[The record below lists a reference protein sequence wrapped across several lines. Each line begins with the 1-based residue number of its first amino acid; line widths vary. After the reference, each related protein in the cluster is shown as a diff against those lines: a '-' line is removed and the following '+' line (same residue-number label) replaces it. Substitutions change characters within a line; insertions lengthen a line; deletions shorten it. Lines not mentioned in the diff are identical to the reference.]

1 MLSGGLMEVK
11 DINKYFSLEILR
23 RGYDYYKKGKVKQ
36 IIKLK
41 DGYIAR
47 VNGTEEYK
55 VTIVLNKKSICN
67 MECTCPYAEENNC
80 KHMAAVLYC
89 LKNNDIPV
97 RENNIKV
104 KTEEITNFE
113 KFKRE
118 FKREY
123 NKLFHNRSYLH
134 ENELED
140 YINIVN
146 KFTEEG
152 IKYIKSDVE
161 LAYEIFELF
170 IMEVDYLD
178 VCDSYG
184 KKEEMF
190 ANLFDSFK
198 ELFENEKIFVRFLAF
213 IGTIYTINS
222 DECYFNHKENMLN
235 LLYQYIQYK
244 WQAED
249 VLILLRK
256 LDNDKRVYN
265 YEKRNI
271 KIKRIYTTYYFIDQD
286 KALKLAENS
295 LDLREIC
302 EFLLDLYKNDESKQ
316 IELLEKIIYAN
327 KGYSNEQY
335 YVRLISI
342 YKKKDKQK
350 YLELLNKY
358 FIEHKDIEIYREI
371 KSNYEKEEWNKIKKG
386 YLDKV
391 KDSRIYIDIC
401 IEEEY
406 YDEMLKK
413 LESEWIETVNKYLK
427 LLVKHRP
434 KEILELYKNKLITE
448 IDRASCR
455 QHYQHILSYFNNMLK
470 IPQGKKELKNII
482 LYIRQKYKNRKALQ
496 EEIDFY
502 EETYL

>member
-1 MLSGGLMEVK
+1 MEIK

-55 VTIVLNKKSICN
+55 VTIVLNKKDICN

-97 RENNIKV
+97 IENNIKV
-104 KTEEITNFE
+104 KTEEITNFQ
-113 KFKRE
+113 KFKKE

-134 ENELED
+134 QNELDD

-146 KFTEEG
+146 KFTEEAV
-152 IKYIKSDVE
+152 KYIKTDIE
-161 LAYEIFELF
+161 LAYEIFEFF
-170 IMEVDYLD
+170 IMEIDDLD
-178 VCDSYG
+178 YG
-184 KKEEMF
+184 KKEEVF
-190 ANLFDSFK
+190 EYLFKSFK
-198 ELFENEKIFVRFLAF
+198 RLFENEKIFVRFLAF

-222 DECYFNHKENMLN
+222 DEYYFNHKQNMLN
-235 LLYQYIQYK
+235 LLYQQIKYK

-249 VLILLRK
+249 TLILLRK
-256 LDNDKRVYN
+256 LYNDKRVYN

-271 KIKRIYTTYYFIDQD
+271 KIKEIYIIYYFIDKD
-286 KALKLAENS
+286 KALKIAENS
-295 LDLREIC
+295 LDLREIF

-316 IELLEKIIYAN
+316 IELLEKMIYAN

-335 YVRLISI
+335 YLKLINI

-358 FIEHKDIEIYREI
+358 FIEHMNIEIYREI
-371 KSNYEKEEWNKIKKG
+371 KNNYKKEEWDKIKKD
-386 YLDKV
+386 YLDKA
-391 KDSRIYIDIC
+391 KGSRIYIDIC

-406 YDEMLKK
+406 YDELLKQ
-413 LESEWIETVNKYLK
+413 LESEWIEVVNKYIK

-434 KEILELYKNKLITE
+434 KEILELYKSKLITE
-448 IDRASCR
+448 IDRSSCR
-455 QHYQHILSYFNNMLK
+455 QHYQKILSYFNNMLK
-470 IPQGKKELKNII
+470 MPKGKNEIKNII
-482 LYIRQKYKNRKALQ
+482 VYTREKYKNRKALQ
-496 EEIDFY
+496 EEMDFY

>member
-1 MLSGGLMEVK
+1 MKVK

-55 VTIVLNKKSICN
+55 VTIVLNKKDICN

-80 KHMAAVLYC
+80 KHMASVLYC
-89 LKNNDIPV
+89 LKNNDIPI
-97 RENNIKV
+97 REDNIKV
-104 KTEEITNFE
+104 KTEEITNFQ
-113 KFKRE
+113 KFKKV
-118 FKREY
+118 FKSEY

-134 ENELED
+134 ENELDD
-140 YINIVN
+140 YISIVN

-152 IKYIKSDVE
+152 IKYINNNIE
-161 LAYEIFELF
+161 LAYEIFEFF
-170 IMEVDYLD
+170 IMEFDDLD
-178 VCDSYG
+178 VYDPYD
-184 KKEEMF
+184 KKEDVF
-190 ANLFDSFK
+190 KNLFNSFK
-198 ELFENEKIFVRFLAF
+198 KLFENKKIFVRFLAF
-213 IGTIYTINS
+213 IGTIYTITS
-222 DECYFNHKENMLN
+222 DEYYFIHKQNMLN
-235 LLYQYIQYK
+235 LLYQQIKYK

-249 VLILLRK
+249 TLILLRK
-256 LDNDKRVYN
+256 LYNDKRVYN

-271 KIKRIYTTYYFIDQD
+271 KIKEIYINYYFIDKD
-286 KALKLAENS
+286 NALKLAEKC
-295 LDLREIC
+295 LDLGEIC
-302 EFLLDLYKNDESKQ
+302 EFLLDLYKDDESKQ
-316 IELLEKIIYAN
+316 IDLLEKMIYAN

-335 YVRLISI
+335 YIMLIKI

-350 YLELLNKY
+350 YLEMLNKH
-358 FIEHKDIEIYREI
+358 FIEHKDIEIYKEI
-371 KSNYEKEEWNKIKKG
+371 KNNYKKEEWDKIKKD

-391 KDSRIYIDIC
+391 KDSNIYIDIC

-406 YDEMLKK
+406 YDELLKQ
-413 LESEWIETVNKYLK
+413 LENKYIEVVNKYIK

-434 KEILELYKNKLITE
+434 KEILELYKSKLITE
-448 IDRASCR
+448 IDRSSCR
-455 QHYQHILSYFNNMLK
+455 QHYQKILSYFNNMLK
-470 IPQGKKELKNII
+470 MPKGKNEIKNII
-482 LYIRQKYKNRKALQ
+482 VYTREKYKNRKALQ